1 MGLLGNFV
9 GTTRGPTFRPV
20 TGPSHADRSPSRRG
34 HQTVRTAP
42 PSRLG
47 ERIPPT
53 RPTPGQGAPRGDRL
67 TGATLAHTPGRP
79 LLPAA
84 PRSPTLASSRLA
96 RRVPPRPPVTA
107 PSLGGARGAGRG
119 GRTWRA
125 QRWPA
130 ARRGVS
136 RRGPAGGGGPAGAR
150 DPPGEHL
157 RVRGPGPPRWA
168 RKDGP
173 NFQPSSHARPP
184 PSTIW
189 KSTSSESDTSKI
201 PRPLHP
207 PSPSRAAFLS
217 AEIPGGGADSSD
229 KICWE
234 GWGELGGRESREA
247 LPRFFFFFHQEES
260 TRFFPSSEPW
270 QAEGTCGELEPSQTR
285 PQSGGRSPPGAR
297 VAGAPRRARGAPA
310 LWRQVFPGKP
320 GAPGTLRDRNALW
333 RTRRPAG
340 VFQRPGTRQPRHG
353 ARVPSSLLHA
363 LPSLGLKNGAP
374 GAPHTGSPT
383 PSQPATQRIPAV
395 LFAAPAA
402 AAAAALLLLR
412 QPPPLK

>member
-168 RKDGP
+168 RKDGL

-247 LPRFFFFFHQEES
+247 LPRFFFFF
-260 TRFFPSSEPW
+260 PS
-270 QAEGTCGELEPSQTR
+270 
-285 PQSGGRSPPGAR
+285 
-297 VAGAPRRARGAPA
+297 RRIYPF
-310 LWRQVFPGKP
+310 L
-320 GAPGTLRDRNALW
+320 
-333 RTRRPAG
+333 
-340 VFQRPGTRQPRHG
+340 
-353 ARVPSSLLHA
+353 SLLRA
-363 LPSLGLKNGAP
+363 LAS
-374 GAPHTGSPT
+374 
-383 PSQPATQRIPAV
+383 
-395 LFAAPAA
+395 
-402 AAAAALLLLR
+402 
-412 QPPPLK
+412 

>member
-1 MGLLGNFV
+1 MAGWEPRFEKLQLQPRSPGSLPANGAV
-9 GTTRGPTFRPV
+9 GPPSPVFPVPGRGALALKGHWDGTFGKLRGHNPRPHFP
-20 TGPSHADRSPSRRG
+20 PSDRPIHADRSPSRRG

-247 LPRFFFFFHQEES
+247 LPRFFFFF
-260 TRFFPSSEPW
+260 PS
-270 QAEGTCGELEPSQTR
+270 
-285 PQSGGRSPPGAR
+285 
-297 VAGAPRRARGAPA
+297 RRIYPF
-310 LWRQVFPGKP
+310 L
-320 GAPGTLRDRNALW
+320 
-333 RTRRPAG
+333 
-340 VFQRPGTRQPRHG
+340 
-353 ARVPSSLLHA
+353 SLLRA
-363 LPSLGLKNGAP
+363 LAS
-374 GAPHTGSPT
+374 
-383 PSQPATQRIPAV
+383 
-395 LFAAPAA
+395 
-402 AAAAALLLLR
+402 
-412 QPPPLK
+412 